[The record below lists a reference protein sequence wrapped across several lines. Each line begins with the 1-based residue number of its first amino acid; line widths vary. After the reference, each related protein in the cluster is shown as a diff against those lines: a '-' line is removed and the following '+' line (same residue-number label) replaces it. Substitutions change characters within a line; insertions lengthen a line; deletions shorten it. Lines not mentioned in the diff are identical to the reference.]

1 MNNLKYDVIVV
12 GGGPSGVNAAI
23 ASAREG
29 AKTLLVERFGYL
41 GGMLT
46 NAGTGPMMTFHAG
59 NTQVVRGIAEEIIT
73 KMKESNLS
81 TGHLKDSAGYASSV
95 TPFDVEGMKIAME
108 ELAQEAGV
116 DLLYH
121 TNFIGLEHDNGHI
134 NKIKLFAKGGEFT
147 ATAKVYVDASADA
160 DLAKEVGANVRYGR
174 EKDKLAQP
182 MTMNAKVY
190 NVDREKLR
198 QFLHDNVEQTY
209 AKSHEVIDIS
219 SRISICAPLESLHFA
234 IKNNELSFNR
244 EVVLCFET
252 NNLGEFI
259 INMSRVA
266 KRNATN
272 PFELTKAEI
281 EGRRQVRESVAYLRK
296 YVPGFENCIL
306 AHTGPNIGIR
316 ESNKIDGIYIL
327 NEKDLVNNV
336 MFDDA
341 IAMGG
346 YPIDLHSPEG
356 KEETSHTFLKPGSWY
371 SIPYRS
377 LITHI
382 SDNLVV
388 VGRCISATHEAL
400 AAVRVTPIAMAV
412 GQAGGTAA
420 AQSVLENVSVQKVD
434 MQKLRNSLIK
444 NNQFLEPYLD
454 ENNN

>member
-1 MNNLKYDVIVV
+1 MKDLNYDVIVI

-23 ASAREG
+23 ASARLG

-59 NTQVVRGIAEEIIT
+59 NTQVVRGIADEIIER
-73 KMKESNLS
+73 MKSNDNS
-81 TGHLKDSAGYASSV
+81 PGHMKDFVGYASSV
-95 TPFDVEGMKIAME
+95 TPFDVEGMKIALE
-108 ELAQEAGV
+108 ELCLEAGV
-116 DLLYH
+116 ELLYH
-121 TNFIGLEHDNGHI
+121 TTFLGLEHKDGHI
-134 NKIKLFAKGGEFT
+134 TTLRLFAKGGEFT
-147 ATAKVYVDASADA
+147 VTGKTFVDASADA
-160 DLAKEVGANVRYGR
+160 DLAIGVNANVRYGR
-174 EKDKLAQP
+174 EKDQLAQP

-198 QFLHDNVEQTY
+198 TFLHENVDKTF
-209 AKSHEVIDIS
+209 AKSHEVIDWS
-219 SRISICAPLESLHFA
+219 PRIGINAGLDELKFA
-234 IKNNELSFNR
+234 IENKELSFNR

-259 INMSRVA
+259 INMSRVS

-272 PFELTKAEI
+272 PYELTKAEI
-281 EGRRQVRESVAYLRK
+281 EGRKQVVELIAFLRK

-316 ESNKIDGIYIL
+316 ESNKIDGQYIL
-327 NEKDLVNNV
+327 NEHDLVNNV

-346 YPIDLHSPEG
+346 YPIDIHSPEG
-356 KEETSHTFLKPGSWY
+356 LEETEHHFLKEGSWY

-377 LITHI
+377 LITNA

-420 AQSVLENVSVQKVD
+420 ALSSLKGTSVSDVDINDLRETLKENQA
-434 MQKLRNSLIK
+434 
-444 NNQFLEPYLD
+444 FLEPYQG
-454 ENNN
+454 